1 MKKNV
6 FMIAM
11 ILAGLFAFAENFKVK
26 SVSGNVTYV
35 DAKGKTVDIKE
46 GMAIDSDVNVSTG
59 LNSTLVVNHE
69 GKDFSIKPMKKGKIS
84 ELCATGKSKG
94 GVKIG
99 SKVTKSDIAQAA
111 GKSSK
116 GAATASSRASEAKSD
131 VLWEE

>member
-6 FMIAM
+6 FMIVM
-11 ILAGLFAFAENFKVK
+11 LVAGVFAFAESWTVK
-26 SVSGNVTYV
+26 EVTGNVTCV
-35 DAKGKTVDIKE
+35 DSKGKTVDIKT
-46 GMAIDSDVNVSTG
+46 GMSIDSDVSVSTG
-59 LNSTLVVNHE
+59 LNSTLVVNHD

-84 ELCATGKSKG
+84 ELCVSGKSKN

-99 SKVTKSDIAQAA
+99 SKVTKGDIAQAA